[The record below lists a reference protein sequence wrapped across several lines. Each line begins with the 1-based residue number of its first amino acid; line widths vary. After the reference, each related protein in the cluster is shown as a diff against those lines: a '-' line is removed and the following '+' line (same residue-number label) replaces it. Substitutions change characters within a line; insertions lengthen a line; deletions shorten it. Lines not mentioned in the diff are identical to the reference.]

1 MDFSATLS
9 GGFIRIL
16 HRPPTPPELERFSRY
31 LWLLLQWNR
40 AHRLT
45 GYKQPAEI
53 AEKLF
58 LDSLYFLQWVPP
70 GSPRVLDLGAGAG
83 IPGLPMKIVEPG
95 IRLTL
100 VEVRR
105 RRLSFLSAVVRE
117 LGLKGVSVLSGRA
130 EALIQAQLELGG
142 AFDVVVTRA
151 MGPLRSVLPLAMA
164 FVRPGG
170 LFIAS
175 GPPAGKPLPPL
186 PRDPPHHWES
196 LPAAGKTSRR
206 FLIVE
211 KS

>member
-1 MDFSATLS
+1 
-9 GGFIRIL
+9 
-16 HRPPTPPELERFSRY
+16 
-31 LWLLLQWNR
+31 
-40 AHRLT
+40 
-45 GYKQPAEI
+45 
-53 AEKLF
+53 
-58 LDSLYFLQWVPP
+58 
-70 GSPRVLDLGAGAG
+70 
-83 IPGLPMKIVEPG
+83 MKIVEPG

-130 EALIQAQLELGG
+130 EALLKAQRELGG

-170 LFIAS
+170 RFIAS

-206 FLIVE
+206 FLIVG